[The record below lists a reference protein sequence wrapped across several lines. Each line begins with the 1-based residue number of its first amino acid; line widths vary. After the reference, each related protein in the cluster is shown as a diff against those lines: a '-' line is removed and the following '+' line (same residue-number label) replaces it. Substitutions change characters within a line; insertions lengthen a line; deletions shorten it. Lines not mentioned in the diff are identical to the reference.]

1 MAQIKLHNTKTRH
14 KEIFEPIDA
23 ANVRLYLCGPTVYDR
38 AHIGNARNVI
48 MFDVLYRLLR
58 HSYGDDHVTYVRNFT
73 DVDDKI
79 NARAQDSGRS
89 IGEITAETIGWYLD
103 DMAALGNL
111 EPDHMPRATQY
122 IPQMVSM
129 IADLIARNHAYAA
142 DGHVLFAIDS
152 YADYGALS
160 GRSLDDMIAG
170 ARVEVAPYKLSLIHI

>member
-1 MAQIKLHNTKTRH
+1 MAQIKLHNTKTRQ

-79 NARAQDSGRS
+79 NARAQGSGRS

-103 DMAALGNL
+103 DMAAL
-111 EPDHMPRATQY
+111 
-122 IPQMVSM
+122 
-129 IADLIARNHAYAA
+129 
-142 DGHVLFAIDS
+142 
-152 YADYGALS
+152 
-160 GRSLDDMIAG
+160 
-170 ARVEVAPYKLSLIHI
+170 